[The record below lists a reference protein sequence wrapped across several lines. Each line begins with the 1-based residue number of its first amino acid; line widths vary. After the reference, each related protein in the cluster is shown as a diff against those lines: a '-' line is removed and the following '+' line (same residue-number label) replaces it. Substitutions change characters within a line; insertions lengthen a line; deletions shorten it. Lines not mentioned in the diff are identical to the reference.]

1 MKRIKKLLFV
11 TKFKELNFDDLLA
24 LLTLRDAGLEHV
36 VFIYVI
42 EREKVAMHRGMGYQ
56 KKEEVRLKEAANI
69 RFINWAEDLFEQ
81 GMEVGVYIKVGKL
94 VPEVIRATEK
104 EEADL
109 IVIGRSTK
117 GILEHLYAGSDVTE
131 LIRRAAVPVLVYK
144 DMVEDVRVL
153 EKPFERPLLATDW
166 SAASMRAV
174 DYLKTM
180 KAAVKEINVMHVADE
195 KSLKE
200 GDAMAVQKTRK
211 LARQRLD
218 EVCDLFEAEGIQAR
232 AHVYIG
238 DPVKEIEMAAT
249 EQQAS
254 MIVLGSSSKSAWVE
268 RWLGS
273 VPQEIAEKSIFPTL
287 IIPPKKAR

>member
-1 MKRIKKLLFV
+1 MKAIKKLLFV

-24 LLTLRDAGLEHV
+24 LLTLRKAGLEHV

-42 EREKVAMHRGMGYQ
+42 EREKVAMHRGMGY
-56 KKEEVRLKEAANI
+56 KKQAEVRLKEAANI

-81 GMEVGVYIKVGKL
+81 GLEVGVYIKVGKP
-94 VPEVIRATEK
+94 VPEVIRAAEK
-104 EEADL
+104 EAADL
-109 IVIGRSTK
+109 IVIGRSAK

-131 LIRRAAVPVLVYK
+131 IIRRAAVPVLVYK

-180 KAAVKEINVMHVADE
+180 KDIVEEINVIHVADE
-195 KSLKE
+195 KSLKQ

-211 LARQRLD
+211 QTRQRLE
-218 EVCDLFEAEGIQAR
+218 EVCENFEAEGMAAR
-232 AHVYIG
+232 ASVYIG
-238 DPVKEIEMAAT
+238 DPIKEIETAAQ
-249 EQQAS
+249 EHQAS
-254 MIVLGSSSKSAWVE
+254 MIVLGSSGKSAWVE

-273 VPQEIAEKSIFPTL
+273 VPQGIAEKTIFPTL
-287 IIPPKKAR
+287 IIPPKKAP